1 VLYQYPWGECFCQ
14 MRRNRYGESS
24 TIPVLLSI
32 PAYTSGVSNAPAP
45 GSTRPSVGPLELLW
59 NWITDLPMS
68 LWRWLNS
75 LPIAIF
81 VMLAL
86 TLLSALGT
94 MVPQE
99 HLNPQP
105 PGLTFQEF
113 MAQRYGADKFHI
125 MHVLGFDHVY
135 FTWYFNTLLT
145 WLAVSA
151 VICNIVRW
159 RTTWRLWTAPVVRR
173 GERFFLADKRSAL
186 FSTSGAAAGS
196 REVERAPALASASQD
211 EVAESIADDL
221 KQLGYRIRTEGDG
234 EARTL
239 YADKGFSKKWAL
251 VGLHVAILILLFG
264 GFYGRAVGLNGDVRL
279 KDGEQETLT
288 LDITKGKYAWIQPVL
303 EKFPKLSYQ
312 LHQHK
317 FRIDWGRKLVLETD
331 LQKNVPGDLKEY
343 YWYYVND
350 YVSDLETSFTNRR
363 GRTHTVRGEV
373 KVNHPQ
379 VVNKLVIYQ
388 SGYDQRGYL
397 LISSGGHER
406 EERIPDPL
414 FGKDTWY
421 GLMADHI
428 VMWHPQQQRWFI
440 PVDHGDQVGM
450 QFVETSAVADI
461 VFKVEQNVKSGD
473 LYKHHKKVGHIGPMA
488 IFTLRARDDIAE
500 ANAGS
505 LLVTGDNGFDT
516 RLDTHN
522 LNVRLSPKVED
533 YSVFAYKRDPG
544 SPVLF
549 TGWILLVAGIA
560 LTMYV
565 PFTQVWLRA
574 EPGRLS
580 VLVLGPERKRLKK
593 RLDVML
599 GIEP

>member
-1 VLYQYPWGECFCQ
+1 V
-14 MRRNRYGESS
+14 SS
-24 TIPVLLSI
+24 
-32 PAYTSGVSNAPAP
+32 PAP
-45 GSTRPSVGPLELLW
+45 SRPARPSSGPLELLW
-59 NWITDLPMS
+59 
-68 LWRWLNS
+68 RALNS
-75 LPIAIF
+75 LPVAIF

-105 PGLTFQEF
+105 PGLTFAEF
-113 MAQRYGADKFHI
+113 LSQRYGAEKYMVLHR
-125 MHVLGFDHVY
+125 LGFDHIY

-159 RTTWRLWTAPVVRR
+159 QTTWKLWKAPVIRR
-173 GERFFLADKRSAL
+173 GARFFLADKRSVL
-186 FSTSGAAAGS
+186 FSASGENIGS
-196 REVERAPALASASQD
+196 REVESAPALRSASQSNVIGG
-211 EVAESIADDL
+211 VAEDL
-221 KQLGYRIRTEGDG
+221 RMLGYRVHFEDDG

-239 YADKGFSKKWAL
+239 YADKGFAKKWAL

-264 GFYGRAVGLNGDVRL
+264 GFYGRAVGLNGDIRL
-279 KDGEQETLT
+279 QDGEQETLT
-288 LDITKGKYAWIQPVL
+288 LDVTKGKYQWVQPWL
-303 EKFPKLSYQ
+303 KRLPQLTYR

-350 YVSDLETSFTNRR
+350 YVSDLEVTYKNRTLHR
-363 GRTHTVRGEV
+363 EVR
-373 KVNHPQ
+373 VNHPL
-379 VVNKLVIYQ
+379 VINKLVVYQ

-397 LISSGGHER
+397 LVSSGDRQR
-406 EERIPDPL
+406 ELRLPDPL

-421 GLMADHI
+421 GLTSSAI
-428 VMWHPQQQRWFI
+428 VMWHPQQQRWFV
-440 PVDHGDQVGM
+440 PVDHGEEVGM
-450 QFVETSAVADI
+450 QFVETSAVGEI
-461 VFKVEQNVKSGD
+461 VFKVAENVKSGD
-473 LYKHHKKVGHIGPMA
+473 LYKHHQKVGHIGPMA
-488 IFTLRARDDIAE
+488 IFTLRPRDDVGE

-516 RLDTHN
+516 RVAAHN
-522 LNVRLSPKVED
+522 FNVRLSPKVDD

-565 PFTQVWLRA
+565 PFTQVWARA
-574 EPGRLS
+574 EPGS
-580 VLVLGPERKRLKK
+580 FNVLALGPERKRLKK

-599 GIEP
+599 GIGEP